1 MTAASTP
8 TQSCKREL
16 GSDDAALMPPTQIL
30 KRGENDAPLGVHSR
44 KLLELHVEDSNGM
57 WWEIPR
63 ELSLRLLDIWRS
75 ETNLKVVYLW
85 DWEGAPACYM
95 IDFVTMRQR
104 KIQDNREYRIKI
116 VEVMATATSG

>member
-1 MTAASTP
+1 MEYTGSASVA
-8 TQSCKREL
+8 EV
-16 GSDDAALMPPTQIL
+16 DDPALMRPTKIL

-63 ELSLRLLDIWRS
+63 ELSLRLLDSWRS

-104 KIQDNREYRIKI
+104 KIQGNREYRIKI
-116 VEVMATATSG
+116 VEVMEKGADTE